1 MGRAT
6 KLAAAHTPTAFGR
19 SSWLNNTVSAESAMT
34 MMPAPAMPSTTL
46 AAMNSPTVLEYAHA
60 AEPAPKRASE
70 PSITFFR
77 P

>member
-1 MGRAT
+1 
-6 KLAAAHTPTAFGR
+6 
-19 SSWLNNTVSAESAMT
+19 MT
-34 MMPAPAMPSTTL
+34 MMPAPAMPSTIR
-46 AAMNSPTVLEYAHA
+46 AAMNSPTVVEYAQA